1 MRYLFA
7 ILFVCIFNLAIVD
20 MTRGE
25 VREMMLVCGL
35 EHGLK
40 DSNIYIHITPEN
52 LSMEERNSQV
62 RDKTK
67 GQMIIV
73 LFPLN
78 KSSFYIIEHA
88 TNISESID
96 KKYYEGS
103 LDLDLITLD
112 REALVLRLFS
122 FDGNLLSKDECGILD
137 SNILFD
143 DHVQQRLDYL
153 QEIIS

>member
-73 LFPLN
+73 LFPLD
-78 KSSFYIIEHA
+78 KSSFYTIEHT

-112 REALVLRLFS
+112 RETLVLRLFS